1 MSMQL
6 SQCTSCDCPVDQMYC
21 RNIKQIIQPSVQ
33 QAWPTEHNSIGSGNV
48 LVHHSKLIPMEAS
61 ERKFRD
67 IEVVAFGA
75 ETVNLLVT
83 QRVIGNFTDRRK
95 LLQRLW

>member
-1 MSMQL
+1 
-6 SQCTSCDCPVDQMYC
+6 
-21 RNIKQIIQPSVQ
+21 
-33 QAWPTEHNSIGSGNV
+33 
-48 LVHHSKLIPMEAS
+48 MEAS

-95 LLQRLW
+95 LLQRFMVTRNVSEGRSLAHASGYDIA

>member
-1 MSMQL
+1 
-6 SQCTSCDCPVDQMYC
+6 
-21 RNIKQIIQPSVQ
+21 
-33 QAWPTEHNSIGSGNV
+33 
-48 LVHHSKLIPMEAS
+48 MEAS

-95 LLQRLW
+95 LLQR